1 MLDKPS
7 KSYKCKTL
15 QMKQTP
21 EKDRAFTSEHTDV
34 CPRGWAS
41 LLGLP
46 QTKTLRGTRTSQQSI
61 QPFGLVRD

>member
-34 CPRGWAS
+34 CP
-41 LLGLP
+41 
-46 QTKTLRGTRTSQQSI
+46 
-61 QPFGLVRD
+61 